1 MLDIFSKI
9 VDTLFP
15 LHESVRHLKVET
27 TDNFVRHF
35 SPHRFANCIAL
46 SDYNNPTIKD
56 AITANK
62 FHDFEKAADLLSTL
76 VEHWLQ
82 TLPAQPTIL
91 VPIPLSPK
99 RLKSRGY
106 NQVLRVLEKTQ
117 NKNVEIIEDLLIRSK
132 ETRPQ
137 TSLNRD
143 GRFKNMEEAFIY
155 MSTERKLTG
164 YRIVIIDDVVTT
176 GATMHVAQSTL
187 RMNLPENTEIICVA
201 LAH

>member
-1 MLDIFSKI
+1 MLDIFSKLL
-9 VDTLFP
+9 DTLFP
-15 LHESVRHLKVET
+15 PHESVRHLKVET

-35 SPHRFANCIAL
+35 SPHRFANCVAL
-46 SDYNNPTIKD
+46 SDYNNPIIKN
-56 AITANK
+56 AVIANK

-106 NQVLRVLEKTQ
+106 NQVLRVLEKT
-117 NKNVEIIEDLLIRSK
+117 KNVEIIEDLLIRTK
-132 ETRPQ
+132 ETKPQ

-155 MSTERKLTG
+155 MSTKRNLTG

-176 GATMHVAQSTL
+176 GATMFAAENALIPH
-187 RMNLPENTEIICVA
+187 LPENAKIICIA